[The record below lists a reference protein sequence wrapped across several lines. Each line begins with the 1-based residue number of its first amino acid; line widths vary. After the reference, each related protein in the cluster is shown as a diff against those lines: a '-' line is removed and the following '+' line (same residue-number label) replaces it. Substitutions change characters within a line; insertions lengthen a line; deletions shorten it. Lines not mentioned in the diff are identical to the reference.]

1 MGAMKNFAMDVSCA
15 LGFDGELNDRV
26 ISVASR
32 ALSKSLDLPP
42 DKRTSK
48 SPEFVDLVNEV
59 DHELVDGDH
68 CPEPKLLPLK
78 PGKES
83 RWKHRM

>member
-32 ALSKSLDLPP
+32 VLSKSMELPS
-42 DKRTSK
+42 DKRTSE
-48 SPEFVDLVNEV
+48 SPEFVDLVNEI

-68 CPEPKLLPLK
+68 CVEPSLLPPK
-78 PGKES
+78 PGGKPKY
-83 RWKHRM
+83 KHNM

>member
-15 LGFDGELNDRV
+15 LGFDGEITDRV
-26 ISVASR
+26 TSVASR
-32 ALSKSLDLPP
+32 ALSQCLTLPP
-42 DKRTSK
+42 EKRDS
-48 SPEFVDLVNEV
+48 SAPEFVDMVNEI

-83 RWKHRM
+83 KYKYNM